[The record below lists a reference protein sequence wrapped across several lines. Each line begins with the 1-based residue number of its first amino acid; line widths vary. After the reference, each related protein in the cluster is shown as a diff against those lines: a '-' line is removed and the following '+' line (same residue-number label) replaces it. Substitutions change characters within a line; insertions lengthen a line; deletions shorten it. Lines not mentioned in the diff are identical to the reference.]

1 MNSNNKSKTNQ
12 GNTFIIVIATLS
24 FLAVL
29 ATSLLVAVAVCYRM
43 KAYDINSRDNF
54 YYLEQAMDELYAG
67 VGSIAMGHLNEAY
80 NDVTDVIVVYD
91 TDKKTYVT
99 MSNDD
104 ANAMLDHLFMDK
116 LKADSGLQS
125 TSIAGTLEGFL
136 SNPVSANPDGISV
149 STGNVYTTNDSLTI
163 EKVVLKRTAE
173 YSTVNT
179 YKDDS
184 KLADKATYVQSIT
197 TDLVINAP
205 HFNID
210 FSSISNDPLFDF
222 ALISDMGV
230 QIEGIGTKTFIN
242 GNVYAAN
249 DYYNKDYN
257 YDTATN
263 ITPYSDGGDNAAYD
277 NNDGLK
283 PASMYSGLYI
293 DKAQVSIVADR
304 LIVPG
309 SIAAMN
315 CADVSIVGSGKDDKS
330 KYSQIWT
337 DNIVLGGY
345 ARKIGT
351 SNTYRGADLEMVANA
366 YVSDDMEL
374 NASGSKYILDGNYYG
389 YNNATTDK
397 RSFTKAYLSK
407 VLSTSKYPI
416 SSKTDV
422 NFDISDGNYKY
433 KGTTILNLPGQ
444 SHYNSSSVVVN
455 GQNSVLDFTDTDS
468 VYIAGQAYVEM
479 SKDTKAAAYAIRTS
493 TDDVDLT
500 ELEPGQ
506 TAADVNTA
514 ESNPYTYNDEDD
526 ADYYS
531 LEKNSA
537 GTAFNKRRVD
547 DYKTGE
553 SLSVKSNQLAYIPP
567 YYIDESQIDDGEISV
582 AWPDLLANQEFK
594 YKDASGTEHTTTFKK
609 IFIADESEENYKKI
623 PVVKTVVG
631 GTNYYFYDFSGVD
644 PYKAAAFI
652 ENYAALFSTYSSSTA
667 GALSM
672 GEKTD
677 LYDITEWKH
686 FKVKS
691 ITNVADNKIYTNS
704 AISVKNAA
712 STKLTVK
719 GRKDSIKPLFNVDN
733 ELELGKGYGSS
744 GSATAVQSVAVSK
757 DIQKRYNK
765 MKLLLT
771 DTPTDAAAAG
781 VASTV
786 SETAITPINTYFDY
800 SVVDDY
806 TGTLPKSGYTIITG
820 KKDVKVTGADSKGK
834 FMGIVIC
841 KGDVTFDSSVKEFHG
856 LIVAGGKIKVKDQS
870 INFIANREIIK
881 AALDECKRSN
891 DSNLKSFLHLF
902 KHYYTPTG
910 DPTADP
916 NIVSVKN
923 VSSVQYEDILGFSN
937 WKKNVD

>member
-67 VGSIAMGHLNEAY
+67 VGSIAMDHLNEAY
-80 NDVTDVIVVYD
+80 NDVTNVIVVYD

-116 LKADSGLQS
+116 LKSDPKLESS
-125 TSIAGTLEGFL
+125 SIVATLEGL
-136 SNPVSANPDGISV
+136 ISNKYSTSNPDGIVISV
-149 STGNVYTTNDSLTI
+149 GNVYTNNDSLTI
-163 EKVVLKRTAE
+163 DKVVLKRTAE

-184 KLADKATYVQSIT
+184 KLADKASYVQSIT
-197 TDLVINAP
+197 TDLVLNAP

-210 FSSISNDPLFDF
+210 FSSIDNDPLFDF

-230 QIEGIGTKTFIN
+230 QIEGISTKSFIN

-249 DYYNKDYN
+249 DFYNKDYN
-257 YDTATN
+257 YDSDTN

-283 PASMYSGLYI
+283 PASMYSGLYV

-315 CADVSIVGSGKDDKS
+315 CADLSIVGSGKDNKT

-337 DNIVLGGY
+337 DNIILGGY

-351 SNTYRGADLEMVANA
+351 SNNYRGSDLRMVANA

-374 NASGSKYILDGNYYG
+374 NASGSNYILDGNYYG
-389 YNNATTDK
+389 YNNGTTDK
-397 RSFTKAYLSK
+397 RSFSKAYLGK
-407 VLSTSKYPI
+407 VLSSSKYPI
-416 SSKTDV
+416 SSKKDV
-422 NFDISDGNYKY
+422 DLDITDGNYKY
-433 KGTTILNLPGQ
+433 KGTTLINLPGQ

-455 GQNSVLDFTDTDS
+455 GQDSVLDFTNTDS

-479 SKDTKAAAYAIRTS
+479 SKDTKALAYAIRTS
-493 TDDVDLT
+493 DDAVDVT
-500 ELEPGQ
+500 ELEAGQ
-506 TAADVNTA
+506 TADDVNLA
-514 ESNPYTYNDEDD
+514 ESNPYTFTDED
-526 ADYYS
+526 ADNYS
-531 LEKNSA
+531 LEKNNA
-537 GTAFNKRRVD
+537 GTAFNKKRVE

-567 YYIDESQIDDGEISV
+567 YYIDESQIADGEISV
-582 AWPDLLANQEFK
+582 AWPDSLANQIFK
-594 YKDASGTEHTTTFKK
+594 YKDASGVEQTTTFKK
-609 IFIADESEENYKKI
+609 IFGEGDEYKNI

-631 GTNYYFYDFSGVD
+631 GANYYFYDFSDID

-652 ENYAALFSTYSSSTA
+652 ENYAKLFTVDPSAVA
-667 GALSM
+667 GTISE
-672 GEKTD
+672 GEKSD
-677 LYDITEWKH
+677 LYDITNWKH

-691 ITNVADNKIYTNS
+691 ISNVEDKKIYTNS
-704 AISVKNAA
+704 AITVKNAS

-719 GRKDSIKPLFNVDN
+719 GRKDSILPLFNVDK
-733 ELELGKGYGSS
+733 ELELGKGYSNS
-744 GSATAVQSVAVSK
+744 GSASVAQSITISN
-757 DIQKRYNK
+757 DIRQRYKK
-765 MKLLLT
+765 MKVLLT
-771 DTPTDAAAAG
+771 DKPTDAAAA
-781 VASTV
+781 SYTPTV
-786 SETAITPINTYFDY
+786 SDTSITPINTYFDY
-800 SVVDDY
+800 SAITDY
-806 TGTLPKSGYTIITG
+806 SGTLPKSGYQIITG
-820 KKDVKVTGADSKGK
+820 TKNVKVTGSGK
-834 FMGIVIC
+834 VMGIVIC
-841 KGDVTFDSSVKEFHG
+841 KGDVTFDKSITEFHG
-856 LIVAGGKIKVKDQS
+856 LIVAGGKIKVDDS

-881 AALDECKRSN
+881 AALDECKRADNSS
-891 DSNLKSFLHLF
+891 DLKKFYKLF
-902 KHYYTPTG
+902 KQYYIENSG
-910 DPTADP
+910 DPAIDASV
-916 NIVSVKN
+916 VSVKD